1 MQNQHDPYR
10 MNAQPVGPT
19 FRVLRG
25 LMVDSGTHNTEVTR
39 PYTANVSGNA
49 VEMFG
54 HATDN
59 GLNINRN
66 SLAAVASSIIEPKAI
81 PDAVVNIP
89 NGWGTTRILFMFH
102 IEQVGTS
109 LSTVLIG
116 YADKADTSI
125 QSNLLDPNLNL
136 YFNSML
142 TLTSYTENTPIGVIK
157 RQRVVDNA
165 HLFTKNH
172 MDSLMTYENFGMP
185 QSGAVYTQRP
195 MDIAS
200 NLSLGTIEGL
210 KIDGRTQILP
220 YTPIKS
226 KRSNN
231 SAPSYLA
238 DSIGAISH
246 EMRQIT
252 MDPSMASSA
261 PDLYNN
267 VGSALKESPV
277 IADAVLRHI
286 QSNSNYP
293 YTGAVTWQQMQ
304 QLFPDLN
311 ERTIYVNRTTNTVR
325 KQEHF
330 VSNSGE
336 YEYWELPTFEAI
348 IATQILQTIPSFL
361 TQTMLLASKGQFSND
376 TVGGEFKVNV
386 TGETFIEGYD
396 IIPALTSLRQRILTE
411 LMPGLTQYGHRLI
424 NIAYDIN
431 LLRDAWI
438 AVSINGGPTIQYSS
452 PCYADAL
459 TAPTCVTNLDSLST
473 IADTVNGFAQLEF

>member
-1 MQNQHDPYR
+1 MQPHDPYR
-10 MNAQPVGPT
+10 MNAQPQGPT

-25 LMVDSGTHNTEVTR
+25 IMVDSGTHNIEVTR

-49 VEMFG
+49 VEMFS

-59 GLNINRN
+59 GININRN

-81 PDAVVNIP
+81 PDAVVNIA
-89 NGWGTTRILFMFH
+89 NGWNTTRILFMFH
-102 IEQVGTS
+102 IEQVGTT

-116 YADKADTSI
+116 YADKADTSL
-125 QSNLLDPNLNL
+125 QSNLLDPNLNFF
-136 YFNSML
+136 FNSML
-142 TLTSYTENTPIGVIK
+142 SLTSWTENTPMGLIK

-172 MDSLMTYENFGMP
+172 MDSLMTYESFPG
-185 QSGAVYTQRP
+185 QQTGAVYTQRP

-200 NLSLGTIEGL
+200 NLSLGGIEGL

-220 YTPIKS
+220 FTPIKS

-238 DSIGAISH
+238 ESIGAITN
-246 EMRQIT
+246 EMRQID
-252 MDPSMASSA
+252 MDPSIAGSA
-261 PDLYNN
+261 PDIYNN
-267 VGSALKESPV
+267 AGSAMKESPV
-277 IADAVLRHI
+277 IADGVLRHI

-304 QLFPDLN
+304 NMFPDIDA
-311 ERTIYVNRTTNTVR
+311 RTIYVNRTTNTIR

-348 IATQILQTIPSFL
+348 VATQILQTIPAFL

-376 TVGGEFKVNV
+376 NVGGEYKVNV
-386 TGETFIEGYD
+386 SGETFIEGYD
-396 IIPALTSLRQRILTE
+396 IVPALTSLKHRIMNE
-411 LMPGLTQYGHRLI
+411 LMPSLTQYGHRII

-438 AVSINGGPTIQYSS
+438 GVSINNGPTIQYSS

-459 TAPTCVTNLDSLST
+459 TAPTCVTNMDSLAT
-473 IADTVNGFAQLEF
+473 IADTVNGFAQLEY